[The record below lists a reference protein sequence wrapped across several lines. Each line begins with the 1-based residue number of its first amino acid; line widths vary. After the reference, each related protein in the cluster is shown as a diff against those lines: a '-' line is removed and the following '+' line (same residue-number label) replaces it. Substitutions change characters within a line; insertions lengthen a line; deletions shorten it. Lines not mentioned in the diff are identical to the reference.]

1 MTWNIRTGGRDSGGA
16 DRRDLLARVVV
27 AERPDV
33 LALQELRDFDSGAVL
48 ADFAGRVGMR
58 PHLAR
63 SCFGQPVAVL
73 LRPPLRALAATRVRR
88 PFHHAA
94 QRVTVATTAGPLT
107 VLSVHLDPYSG
118 LRRRIEAGWA
128 AAALRRAPGELGLLA
143 GDLNTLDPVAEHTDR
158 IARLPPA
165 YRRRHLRRDG
175 RTVETR
181 AVARLLAAG
190 LVDLYAAANHPIGGP
205 GGAGVLVADPSDGAV
220 RYRLSG
226 GAAAGPADDG
236 LTAPTRHG
244 GGAEFSGMRLDYLFG
259 TAALANRVRDC
270 RVRRGGESEYASD
283 HYPVVVDLDLDPAPP
298 SGPA

>member
-1 MTWNIRTGGRDSGGA
+1 MLRAMTWNIRTGGRDSGGA
-16 DRRDLLARVVV
+16 DRRNLLVRVVA

-33 LALQELRDFDSGAVL
+33 LALQELRDFDSGEVL

-73 LRPPLRALAATRVRR
+73 LRPPLRAFSATRVRR

-118 LRRRIEAGWA
+118 LLRRVEAGWA

-143 GDLNTLDPVAEHTDR
+143 GDLNTLDPVADHTDR
-158 IARLPPA
+158 IARLPAA

-190 LVDLYAAANHPIGGP
+190 LVDLYATP
-205 GGAGVLVADPSDGAV
+205 AGRRREGTPPDG
-220 RYRLSG
+220 
-226 GAAAGPADDG
+226 G
-236 LTAPTRHG
+236 LTAPTRYG
-244 GGAEFSGMRLDYLFG
+244 GGAEFSGMRLDYLLG
-259 TAALANRVRDC
+259 TAALAGRVRDF
-270 RVRRGGESEYASD
+270 RVLRGGATEYASD
-283 HYPVVVDLDLDPAPP
+283 HYPVVADLDLDPA
-298 SGPA
+298 

>member
-1 MTWNIRTGGRDSGGA
+1 MLRAMTWNVRTGGRDSGGA
-16 DRRDLLARVVV
+16 DRRGLLARVVA

-33 LALQELRDFDSGAVL
+33 LALQELRDFDSGDVL

-63 SCFGQPVAVL
+63 SCLGQPVAVL

-107 VLSVHLDPYSG
+107 VLSVHLDPYLG
-118 LRRRIEAGWA
+118 LRRRVEAGWA
-128 AAALRRAPGELGLLA
+128 AAALRRCPGEWGLLA
-143 GDLNTLDPVAEHTDR
+143 GDLNTLDPIAEHAER
-158 IARLPPA
+158 VARLPVA

-190 LVDLYAAANHPIGGP
+190 LVDLYAAAGP
-205 GGAGVLVADPSDGAV
+205 PDG
-220 RYRLSG
+220 
-226 GAAAGPADDG
+226 G
-236 LTAPTRHG
+236 LTAPTRH

-259 TAALANRVRDC
+259 TPALADRVRDC
-270 RVRRGGESEYASD
+270 RVLRGGDAEYASD
-283 HYPVVVDLDLDPAPP
+283 HYPVVADLDLDPA
-298 SGPA
+298 

>member
-1 MTWNIRTGGRDSGGA
+1 MLRAMTWNIRTGGRDSGGA
-16 DRRDLLARVVV
+16 DRRDLLVRLV
-27 AERPDV
+27 ADERPDV
-33 LALQELRDFDSGAVL
+33 LALQELRDFDAGDVL

-118 LRRRIEAGWA
+118 LRRRVEAGWA

-143 GDLNTLDPVAEHTDR
+143 GDLNTLDPLAGHTER
-158 IARLPPA
+158 IARLPAA

-175 RTVETR
+175 RTAETR
-181 AVARLLAAG
+181 AVARLLDAG
-190 LVDLYAAANHPIGGP
+190 LVDLYAAANRPHDGT
-205 GGAGVLVADPSDGAV
+205 ADA
-220 RYRLSG
+220 
-226 GAAAGPADDG
+226 G

-259 TAALANRVRDC
+259 TAALAERVRDC
-270 RVRRGGESEYASD
+270 QVLRGGDTEYASD
-283 HYPVVVDLDLDPAPP
+283 HYPVVADLDLDPA
-298 SGPA
+298 